1 MESWEYWYP
10 KKEGTVEPELLRLE
24 RILKE
29 KNLSKV
35 LDFGCGAGR
44 HTLHLVRNGFKVHGF
59 DGSASAVERATQ
71 VLRDE
76 GLQAD
81 LRVHDMLKPLPYPEL
96 FFDAVLATRVIH
108 HTLIENIKRIVAE
121 INRVLKKGG
130 YVFLQVP
137 EYGDHEWVLREASST
152 HKVLEPGTHVPLEG
166 VEEGVP
172 HHCFTREELLGLFS
186 NYEPVE
192 IHANSD
198 HYHGFC
204 FLAEKNAP

>member
-1 MESWEYWYP
+1 LNLESWEYWYP
-10 KKEGTVEPELLRLE
+10 KKEGTVEPELLTLE

-35 LDFGCGAGR
+35 LDFGCGAAR
-44 HTLHLVRNGFKVHGF
+44 HTLHLVRNGLKVHGF

-81 LRVHDMLKPLPYPEL
+81 LRVHDMLKPLPYPSL

-130 YVFLQVP
+130 YVFIQVP

-152 HKVLEPGTHVPLEG
+152 HKVLEPGTHAPLEG
-166 VEEGVP
+166 VEKGVP
-172 HHCFTREELLGLFS
+172 TTASPG
-186 NYEPVE
+186 
-192 IHANSD
+192 
-198 HYHGFC
+198 
-204 FLAEKNAP
+204 KNC